1 MVLMA
6 SRSWQATTLLLV
18 MTPGILGCAATS
30 QVDATRVSATHLVA
44 SQWPTWAGGEPTD
57 TPAPPTNSQYP
68 NVLET
73 PPSRPLPMLSADQQT
88 SAAADLN
95 TLRSRVSDQVKAA
108 AAFDEKNTATALSE
122 VTKGKLAAD
131 TSVAPN

>member
-1 MVLMA
+1 MGLMA
-6 SRSWQATTLLLV
+6 SRSWQATALLLAT
-18 MTPGILGCAATS
+18 TPVIFGCASTS
-30 QVDATRVSATHLVA
+30 QVDATRVPATQFVA
-44 SQWPTWAGGEPTD
+44 GQWPTWAGGEPTD
-57 TPAPPTNSQYP
+57 TPARSTNSQYP

-73 PPSRPLPMLSADQQT
+73 PPSRPLEVLSADQQT

-108 AAFDEKNTATALSE
+108 AAFEEKNTATALSD
-122 VTKGKLAAD
+122 VTRGKLAAD